1 MKQFSTILFAAFYL
15 LTTVGVGI
23 NFHYC
28 LGELS
33 HVDVMVPHS
42 KCCCAE
48 ADAEMAVHC
57 CDDES
62 YFFQLDTEQQTTQGL
77 RLIDVTVATLVTHEV
92 SVKETLRAE
101 NLFPLFL
108 DLPPP
113 HGPPIWLANCSLTYY
128 G

>member
-1 MKQFSTILFAAFYL
+1 MGRFATILFSAFYL

-33 HVDVMVPHS
+33 YVDVMVLQG
-42 KCCCAE
+42 KCCCGDTEIA
-48 ADAEMAVHC
+48 APC
-57 CDDES
+57 CNDES
-62 YFFQLDTEQQTTQGL
+62 YFFQLDTEQQTSPGF
-77 RLIDVTVATLVTHEV
+77 RLIDPPPALLVFNETSLSKTVQPG
-92 SVKETLRAE
+92 KI
-101 NLFPLFL
+101 LFPLFL

-113 HGPPIWLANCSLTYY
+113 PRPLWLWNCSLTYY